1 MKAVYF
7 WLCTKF
13 LIWRHIVDKEKAKS
27 LIMEFIKEIP
37 SFVKLMYRLVKD
49 PRVSTT
55 DKAIL
60 GAALAYLI
68 SPFDIIPDFIPFL
81 GQVDDAYIVAI
92 ALQRLLNSAGED
104 IIKEHW
110 EGSMG
115 GIDSFQKVVE
125 SALFFLPQDV
135 VGKITKKII

>member
-1 MKAVYF
+1 MDKA
-7 WLCTKF
+7 
-13 LIWRHIVDKEKAKS
+13 KAKS

-49 PRVSTT
+49 PRVSTA

-60 GAALAYLI
+60 GVAIAYI
-68 SPFDIIPDFIPFL
+68 FSPLDIIPDFIPFL
-81 GQVDDAYIVAI
+81 GQIDDAYIVAI

-115 GIDSFQKVVE
+115 VIDSFQKVVD

-135 VGKITKKII
+135 VEKLTKKIN

>member
-1 MKAVYF
+1 MF
-7 WLCTKF
+7 
-13 LIWRHIVDKEKAKS
+13 VDKEKAKS
-27 LIMEFIKEIP
+27 LIMDFIKEIP

-60 GAALAYLI
+60 GAAIAYLI
-68 SPFDIIPDFIPFL
+68 TPFDIIPDFIPFL

-115 GIDSFQKVVE
+115 GIDSFQRVVE
-125 SALFFLPQDV
+125 SALFFLPQEVLD
-135 VGKITKKII
+135 KITKKII

>member
-1 MKAVYF
+1 M
-7 WLCTKF
+7 
-13 LIWRHIVDKEKAKS
+13 DKEKAKS

-49 PRVSTT
+49 PRVSTA

-60 GAALAYLI
+60 GAAIAYI
-68 SPFDIIPDFIPFL
+68 FSPLDIIPDFIPFL

-115 GIDSFQKVVE
+115 GIDSFQNVVE

-135 VGKITKKII
+135 VEKLTKKIN

>member
-1 MKAVYF
+1 
-7 WLCTKF
+7 
-13 LIWRHIVDKEKAKS
+13 VDKEKAKS

-60 GAALAYLI
+60 GAAIAYLF
-68 SPFDIIPDFIPFL
+68 SPLDLIPDFIPFL

-92 ALQRLLNSAGED
+92 ALQRLLNSAGGE

-135 VGKITKKII
+135 VDKLTKKII